1 MQLTHR
7 STAVFSSGAS
17 RHESNAS
24 RSGPCAHHQHARP
37 QHPHHCTPLLAL
49 RSPPFA
55 YLLQVQALT
64 DLQND
69 DGFGTAN
76 IRAMYQAMTALG
88 HNCYIVASSSD
99 QSGQGSRLIFT
110 SDATLKSD
118 SEFGIVRS
126 GAPSIGQDPHDD
138 HIWYYNGSPAT
149 QVLVALDHV
158 LPNHANFSVPD
169 LVMTGPN
176 YGLNIGPFLYSI
188 SGTLGATQTAI
199 ERGIPA
205 IAFAGAYGKHTAYY
219 DIQASTS
226 AGLQDPATIMGRLA
240 ANLAQAFI
248 DKSSRANDTLG
259 GRVLPLGYGVSVNIP
274 LISSF
279 TDDSCVNPPFV
290 RARMTGGG
298 EFTSKAVYD
307 KATGLFGSANY
318 ADAGT
323 NMCINGNCSLPAETE
338 VISSGC
344 KSSVVLFTIDYD
356 APYGVSNLTDPY
368 TALLPNIVQLNN
380 ATDLVGGLGV
390 NASVQGTTG
399 SISSSSSS
407 ATAKSGAGRVA
418 LGSLSSLAAVAMS
431 MAVLVMAL

>member
-1 MQLTHR
+1 MR
-7 STAVFSSGAS
+7 APIVFTG
-17 RHESNAS
+17 
-24 RSGPCAHHQHARP
+24 
-37 QHPHHCTPLLAL
+37 LAL
-49 RSPPFA
+49 AASA
-55 YLLQVQALT
+55 HGLNVLIT
-64 DLQND
+64 ND

-76 IRAMYQAMTALG
+76 IRAMYSAMTELG

-110 SDATLKSD
+110 NDATLKSA
-118 SEFGIVRS
+118 SEFGIIAS
-126 GAPSIGQDPHDD
+126 GSPSLGQDPHDD

-149 QVLVALDHV
+149 QILVALDHV
-158 LPNHANFSVPD
+158 LPQHANFSVPD
-169 LVMTGPN
+169 LVLTGPN
-176 YGLNIGPFLYSI
+176 YGLNIGPFLYGI

-240 ANLAQAFI
+240 ATLAQAFI
-248 DKSSRANDTLG
+248 DKASRANHTFG
-259 GRVLPLGYGVSVNIP
+259 GRVLPLGYGVSVNLP

-307 KATGLFGSANY
+307 SATGLFGSANY

-323 NMCINGNCSLPAETE
+323 SMCINGDCSLPGETE
-338 VISSGC
+338 VVSGC

-356 APYGVSNLTDPY
+356 APYGTSNLSDPY
-368 TALLPNIVQLNN
+368 AALLPDIVQLNN

-390 NASVQGTTG
+390 NASVQGSAG
-399 SISSSSSS
+399 SSNSSSS
-407 ATAKSGAGRVA
+407 ASTKSGAGRVM
-418 LGSLSSLAAVAMS
+418 LDTFLSRAAMVAGIVVLA
-431 MAVLVMAL
+431 MAL